1 MAVLD
6 DYIRKNPASGVMAE
20 IKKSHAWEKKKRH
33 ALTKEQQSAFINYI
47 SNSTTFRHFLPLFT
61 VLLGTG
67 GRIGEILGLQIEDCN
82 FEQNTITIQ
91 RNLIYRQD
99 ENGRCHFSMNL
110 PKTSSGI
117 RVIPMLDE
125 VREALLTEMEKKA
138 VSEVEI
144 TPVDGYSNFVFT
156 NRYGQAMSPHCV
168 NRAIE
173 RILTAYN
180 KEEKEKAKK
189 ENRPAV
195 LLPHFSAHNLRHT
208 FCTRFCENE
217 TNLKVI
223 QEIMGHSDISTT
235 MDIYNEATAEV
246 KAKSFANLQGK
257 ITIA

>member
-1 MAVLD
+1 MRHLLPTHNTYGQSSFA
-6 DYIRKNPASGVMAE
+6 AS
-20 IKKSHAWEKKKRH
+20 
-33 ALTKEQQSAFINYI
+33 LLN
-47 SNSTTFRHFLPLFT
+47 LFS
-61 VLLGTG
+61 
-67 GRIGEILGLQIEDCN
+67 D
-82 FEQNTITIQ
+82 
-91 RNLIYRQD
+91 
-99 ENGRCHFSMNL
+99 
-110 PKTSSGI
+110 
-117 RVIPMLDE
+117 
-125 VREALLTEMEKKA
+125 
-138 VSEVEI
+138 VEI
-144 TPVDGYSNFVFT
+144 IPVDGYSNFVFT

-173 RILTAYN
+173 RIIAAYN
-180 KEEKEKAKK
+180 KEEKERAKK

-235 MDIYNEATAEV
+235 MEIYAEATAEV